1 MEQEV
6 SIKAFLFWFF
16 VGFLVIW
23 LIIND
28 LALKNWQNDSKIS
41 FLQWTSVVFYFSAEY
56 VFKTVFRPNKKLKAD
71 WNVGNQVGVK
81 RRSVGHVVGR
91 SSCFKN

>member
-1 MEQEV
+1 M
-6 SIKAFLFWFF
+6 
-16 VGFLVIW
+16 
-23 LIIND
+23 
-28 LALKNWQNDSKIS
+28 
-41 FLQWTSVVFYFSAEY
+41 QWTSVVFYFSAEY